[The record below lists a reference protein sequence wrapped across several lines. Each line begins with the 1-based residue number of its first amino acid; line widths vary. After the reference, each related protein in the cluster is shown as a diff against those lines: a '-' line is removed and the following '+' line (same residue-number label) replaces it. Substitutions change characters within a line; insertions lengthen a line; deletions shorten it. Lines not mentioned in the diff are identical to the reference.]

1 MGEWLKPA
9 VLKTVSGVTRS
20 GVRIPLPPPYTKEPA
35 VLARGPATTLCSPY
49 AFRRREAI
57 DEARTGGPA
66 GRHGLALA
74 ERRGASRRKLGASAA
89 LIMLGDR
96 DGRQRRIAVDTG
108 SVRQGRVR
116 PA

>member
-1 MGEWLKPA
+1 MKPLKLHGISWMGCFESLFLRHIP
-9 VLKTVSGVTRS
+9 RS
-20 GVRIPLPPPYTKEPA
+20 P
-35 VLARGPATTLCSPY
+35 LCSRE
-49 AFRRREAI
+49 ARRLRCVHRTLSVVEKAI

-116 PA
+116 PE